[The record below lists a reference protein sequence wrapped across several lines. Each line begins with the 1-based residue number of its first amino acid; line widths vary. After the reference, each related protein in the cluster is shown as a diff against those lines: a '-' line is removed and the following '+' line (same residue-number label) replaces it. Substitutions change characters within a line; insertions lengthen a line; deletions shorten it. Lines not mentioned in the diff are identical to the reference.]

1 MNESKNNQ
9 ENANG
14 TKPLLADSLPL
25 VIDLRDDGLYFIRQ
39 GNVEIIRQPEFEEDG
54 RRWAYETIYRIGV
67 VYKR

>member
-14 TKPLLADSLPL
+14 IKPVLADSLPL